1 MEQKV
6 TSALCLA
13 GLAFAL
19 GVWAYSEINNLKK
32 AGCELK
38 HRVGTKKSKK

>member
-19 GVWAYSEINNLKK
+19 GVWAYSEINQLKK
-32 AGCELK
+32 EVFELK
-38 HRVGTKKSKK
+38 NRVGTKKSKK